1 MLDTDKTTSV
11 RKVTTKDLQTSI
23 YQNLCHKYSKKIY
36 EYLIEH
42 NDSPYIVIDL
52 ESNDYMPSVVEGQND
67 IGFTIKNPKFTKGT
81 SELELQQYL
90 QSVTYSLTFS
100 KIIDLLVNKGT
111 DDFVAQILD
120 DTISYNWVVCHLDNL
135 LLIANC
141 KNDTGLQRIFNDFTG
156 KQNYALVQNLIVNI
170 DNVLKIINQN
180 WYCINLLLIIISNAS
195 SYKCNSYILF
205 LAQKLIDKMADYGC
219 IRNEGYSFNL
229 NYNCFEE
236 MLSSIHNLHFHLPL
250 VFIQTLFEKSINI
263 DNSFT
268 FTAKSKRDVIQFLA
282 IVDQADLDSIK
293 LNLLDLH
300 YCRID
305 FNGYESVV
313 DDYKSGLK
321 KAIKIMPE
329 NQKRLDKLNM
339 VLEKGIIL

>member
-1 MLDTDKTTSV
+1 MLETDKV
-11 RKVTTKDLQTSI
+11 ANLRAVTTKDLQNSI
-23 YQNLCHKYSKKIY
+23 YQNLCHKYGKKIY

-42 NDSPYIVIDL
+42 NDSPYIGIDF
-52 ESNDYMPSVVEGQND
+52 ESNEYTPMVAAQQDD
-67 IGFTIKNPKFTKGT
+67 TIFTIKNPKFTKGT

-141 KNDTGLQRIFNDFTG
+141 KNNTGLQRIFNNFTG
-156 KQNYALVQNLIVNI
+156 KQNYTLVQNLIVNI

-180 WYCINLLLIIISNAS
+180 WYCINLLLIITSNAS
-195 SYKCNSYILF
+195 SYKCNSHILF
-205 LAQKLIDKMADYGC
+205 LAQKLIDKIADYGC
-219 IRNEGYSFNL
+219 IRNEGYSFSV
-229 NYNCFEE
+229 NYGCFEE
-236 MLSSIHNLHFHLPL
+236 MLGSIHGLHLHLPL

-268 FTAKSKRDVIQFLA
+268 FTAKSKRDVVQFLA
-282 IVDQADLDSIK
+282 IVDQSNLNSIK
-293 LNLLDLH
+293 ILLELR

-305 FNGYESVV
+305 FNGYKSVV
-313 DDYKSGLK
+313 DDYESGLK

-339 VLEKGIIL
+339 VLEKGIAQ

>member
-1 MLDTDKTTSV
+1 MLDTDKV
-11 RKVTTKDLQTSI
+11 ANLRAVTTKDLQNSI
-23 YQNLCHKYSKKIY
+23 YQNLCHKYGKKIY

-42 NDSPYIVIDL
+42 NDSPYIGIDF
-52 ESNDYMPSVVEGQND
+52 ESNEYIPMVAAQQDD
-67 IGFTIKNPKFTKGT
+67 TIFTIKNPKFTKNT
-81 SELELQQYL
+81 SKLELQQYL

-141 KNDTGLQRIFNDFTG
+141 KNNTGLQRIFNNFTG
-156 KQNYALVQNLIVNI
+156 KQNYALVQNLIVNV

-195 SYKCNSYILF
+195 SYKCNSHILF
-205 LAQKLIDKMADYGC
+205 LAQKLIDKIADYGC

-268 FTAKSKRDVIQFLA
+268 FTAKFKRDVIQFLA

-300 YCRID
+300 YCRIN

-313 DDYKSGLK
+313 DNYKSGLK